1 MGLGGPRS
9 LWGHCSSP
17 FAKQRRKF
25 GRERHFRVG
34 IHRVWGLEAPGR
46 AGQSWLSVPRMRE
59 TVEECALPP
68 PGLPASPAGRLPSAQ
83 GASPSALIVAPACPR
98 QSALMNQ
105 VLAVN
110 RALYVRGTECQR
122 LGASTADSHHLKA
135 GKSNVK
141 APAVGFGESPL
152 AALQTTALAASSRGG
167 EEVCSCLL
175 EGHQSLH
182 WRRKWRPTPVSLPG
196 KSRGWRAW
204 RAVPHGVAE
213 SDTTERLT
221 RSPFMGVPPSWAH
234 HFQRLC
240 LQIPLLRRVGFQH
253 INWGAP
259 STSALQSHL
268 TKPVSLASCC

>member
-25 GRERHFRVG
+25 GGERHFRVG

-135 GKSNVK
+135 GKSKVK

-167 EEVCSCLL
+167 KEVCSCLL
-175 EGHQSLH
+175 EGH
-182 WRRKWRPTPVSLPG
+182 
-196 KSRGWRAW
+196 
-204 RAVPHGVAE
+204 
-213 SDTTERLT
+213 
-221 RSPFMGVPPSWAH
+221 
-234 HFQRLC
+234 
-240 LQIPLLRRVGFQH
+240 
-253 INWGAP
+253 
-259 STSALQSHL
+259 
-268 TKPVSLASCC
+268 